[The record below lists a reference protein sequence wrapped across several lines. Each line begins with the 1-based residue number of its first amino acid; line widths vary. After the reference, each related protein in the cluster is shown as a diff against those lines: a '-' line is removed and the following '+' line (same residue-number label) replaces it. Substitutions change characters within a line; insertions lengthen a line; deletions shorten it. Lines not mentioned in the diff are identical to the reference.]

1 MKTKGINTEQELR
14 EFSITVDSEQAMY
27 EVFMKNMITSCYAYG
42 GAEKS
47 SYNFT
52 RFIQKYRDNLTE
64 EVFEE
69 VYREQ
74 MEYLKGFEVQ
84 SGVYTD
90 AEGNIYNSLKPK
102 QCQTQQDL

>member
-14 EFSITVDSEQAMY
+14 EFSITDDSEQTMY

-69 VYREQ
+69 VYNDQIEF
-74 MEYLKGFEVQ
+74 LKDFEVQ
-84 SGVYTD
+84 IGVYTD
-90 AEGNIYNSLKPK
+90 AEGLTYNSLKPK